1 MKVGTTVPQRSTG
14 RMGIRSSN
22 NYYGGVHCG
31 ETFDVKL
38 NRKWIPPRIEMGNNW
53 YLVAVDV
60 GVDNLVG
67 LIVRI

>member
-1 MKVGTTVPQRSTG
+1 
-14 RMGIRSSN
+14 MGIRSSN